1 MREGRRIPTNSEG
14 HQQEHA
20 DKSEGTAMGLG
31 TEGRTHAERGESPS
45 PAPGPAHTHE
55 PSRLA
60 RLAANVGRVDG
71 RTLVYVLLIIA
82 ACAVAI
88 VAIAI
93 VSQGL
98 VVPPSAAGSLAGRH

>member
-1 MREGRRIPTNSEG
+1 
-14 HQQEHA
+14 
-20 DKSEGTAMGLG
+20 MGLG

-45 PAPGPAHTHE
+45 PDPGPAHTHE

-60 RLAANVGRVDG
+60 RLTANVGRVDG

-88 VAIAI
+88 VAISI

-98 VVPPSAAGSLAGRH
+98 VVPPSTAGSLAGRH